1 MSMDHVTRGPASLP
15 AVKGMS
21 FEAASAEVLRFLR
34 ERFGFALW
42 MVTRTRG
49 DDWIVLHADDDGY
62 DVRPGRVYR
71 WQDTVCYRMVEG
83 AGPRFAPDARR
94 VQAYAE
100 APIGRQMP
108 ISAYVG
114 VPLTM
119 PDGSLF
125 GTLCAID
132 PTPQPAELEAE
143 QELIELLAALLNGVL
158 VMELGLADANR
169 QSERLATEAAT
180 DPLTQLANRRAWEA
194 VLDHEEDRCR
204 RYGHGAA
211 IFVIDLDGLKA
222 ANDTGGHAAG
232 DALLVSAAEALRS
245 VARQADI
252 AARLGGDEFGLIAV
266 ECDDHGAAALEDRL
280 RAALGERGVGASIG
294 VCVRDPCENLRSAW
308 RQADERMYEDKRLGG
323 GRQRGVRRRSGP
335 TLDA

>member
-1 MSMDHVTRGPASLP
+1 MDHVTRRPAGLP
-15 AVKGMS
+15 AVQGMS

-34 ERFGFALW
+34 DRFGFALW

-49 DDWIVLHADDDGY
+49 DDWIVLQADDDGY
-62 DVRPGRVYR
+62 GVRPGRVHR

-83 AGPRFAPDARR
+83 AGPRIAPDARS
-94 VQAYAE
+94 VPAYAD
-100 APIGRQMP
+100 APIGQQMP
-108 ISAYVG
+108 IGAYVG

-132 PTPQPAELEAE
+132 PAPQPADLEVE
-143 QELIELLAALLNGVL
+143 QELVELLAALLNGVL

-169 QSERLATEAAT
+169 TSERLATEAST

-194 VLDHEEDRCR
+194 VLDHEESRCR

-211 IFVIDLDGLKA
+211 IIVIDLDGLKV
-222 ANDTGGHAAG
+222 ANDTNGHAAG

-245 VARQADI
+245 VARQADV

-266 ECDDHGAAALEDRL
+266 ECDEHGAATLEERL
-280 RAALGERGVGASIG
+280 RAALHERGVGASIG
-294 VCVRDPCENLRSAW
+294 VCVREPCEDLRSAW
-308 RQADERMYEDKRLGG
+308 RHADERMYEDKRLGDAG
-323 GRQRGVRRRSGP
+323 HGGVRRRSDP
-335 TLDA
+335 TIDA